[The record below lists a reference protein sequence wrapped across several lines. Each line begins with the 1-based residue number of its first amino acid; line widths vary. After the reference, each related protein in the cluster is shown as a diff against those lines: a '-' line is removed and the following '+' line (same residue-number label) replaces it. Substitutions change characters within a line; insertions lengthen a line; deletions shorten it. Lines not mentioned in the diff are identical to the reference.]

1 MKGWSLP
8 LAALA
13 LVLSLLLSVSSR
25 VKAEALPSRQ
35 VRSLSIRKASSSSLQ
50 APRDLFTHQK
60 NPSKQLDS
68 SFRRI
73 PPSKSN
79 PTQNKFNPP
88 SDG

>member
-8 LAALA
+8 LATLA
-13 LVLSLLLSVSSR
+13 LVLSLLLSASSR
-25 VKAEALPSRQ
+25 AKAEVPPSRQ
-35 VRSLSIRKASSSSLQ
+35 VRSLSLSKTSSSPQ
-50 APRDLFTHQK
+50 PPRDLPPRK
-60 NPSKQLDS
+60 SRSKQLDS
-68 SFRRI
+68 SLRRI

>member
-1 MKGWSLP
+1 MKSRSLA

-13 LVLSLLLSVSSR
+13 VTLSLLLLSWSTRARAEVFPSIHVHSWPSSKPSSSR
-25 VKAEALPSRQ
+25 HAH
-35 VRSLSIRKASSSSLQ
+35 RKNL
-50 APRDLFTHQK
+50 
-60 NPSKQLDS
+60 SKQLYS

-88 SDG
+88 TYG